1 MRVGLRAREDGE
13 DGGDECDS
21 CATHMCELAKK
32 SMTRK
37 SFTTLLGLLSYVS
50 LVFVFIPFLLCAN

>member
-1 MRVGLRAREDGE
+1 MERM
-13 DGGDECDS
+13 GGDECDS